1 MYVMKGKEYELID
14 KSAILVIIVMNNQVV
29 VKLVKRMKIVVMV
42 LEVFVFLLHK
52 LVNVIKVGLVL
63 HVIKLVLFVM
73 MLL

>member
-1 MYVMKGKEYELID
+1 M
-14 KSAILVIIVMNNQVV
+14 IIVMNNQVV
-29 VKLVKRMKIVVMV
+29 VKHVKRMKTVVMV